1 MRSLSSLSFVFVLG
15 FAMAGGP
22 AQADIA
28 PPDRCNGSAGSAC
41 SNAGPTYNG
50 PGICTNDT
58 CSRTLPPVNGGAP
71 MTMTYACK
79 TCKAASADAGAD
91 VAPAADGPAAG
102 DAALDGVAGD
112 APADVS
118 SGAGGKARSGGTPGA
133 DGSAGSG
140 GTTGAG
146 GATPTNGD
154 SDDACAYVGRGG
166 RSHVPATAVLGL
178 ALLGAVLRRR
188 SRRR

>member
-15 FAMAGGP
+15 FAMAGG
-22 AQADIA
+22 QSKADIA

-41 SNAGPTYNG
+41 SNAGPMYNG

-58 CSRTLPPVNGGAP
+58 CSRTLPPVGGGMP

-91 VAPAADGPAAG
+91 VATVADGPAAG
-102 DAALDGVAGD
+102 DAALDGAGD
-112 APADVS
+112 APVDVS
-118 SGAGGKARSGGTPGA
+118 SGADGKGGSGGTPGA
-133 DGSAGSG
+133 GGSAGGG

-146 GATPTNGD
+146 GTAPTNGD

-178 ALLGAVLRRR
+178 ALFGAFLRRR